1 MDSSYYRYHK
11 RRFYFNSF
19 NSSSLSSKKMKPYK
33 YKYKRYKYSR
43 SNDRTS
49 LLNNSQT
56 TITLKHKIYHYKYR
70 RYNQKTPHRF
80 YDRSRTRDKE
90 NSRRNKYHHH
100 YHHHHHNQHH
110 HYGIRDY
117 NKNRNSSKSFYKFK
131 KINEN
136 ISKYSNSKSS
146 TKSEKKHFNFQIG
159 EIIVNK
165 YKVK

>member
-19 NSSSLSSKKMKPYK
+19 NSSSLSSKKMKGYK

-49 LLNNSQT
+49 LINNSQT
-56 TITLKHKIYHYKYR
+56 TITLRNKIHHYKYR
-70 RYNQKTPHRF
+70 HYNQKTPNRF
-80 YDRSRTRDKE
+80 YYRSRTRDKE
-90 NSRRNKYHHH
+90 YSKRNY
-100 YHHHHHNQHH
+100 YHHHHNHHHH
-110 HYGIRDY
+110 HYSKRDY
-117 NKNRNSSKSFYKFK
+117 NKTRKNSKSYYKFK
-131 KINEN
+131 KLNKNINKC
-136 ISKYSNSKSS
+136 SY
-146 TKSEKKHFNFQIG
+146 TKSQTKNEKKHFNFEIG